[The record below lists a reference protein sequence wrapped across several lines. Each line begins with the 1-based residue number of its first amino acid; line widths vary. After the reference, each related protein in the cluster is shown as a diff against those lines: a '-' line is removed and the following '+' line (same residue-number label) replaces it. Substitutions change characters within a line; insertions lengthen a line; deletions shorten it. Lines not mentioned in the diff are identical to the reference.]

1 MVLLHGFVRVIHLTY
16 RFEFVGLQ
24 NIALAKKLGHGSYLL
39 AIWHQNLLGGI
50 LAQTGTR
57 HVVIISRSKSGDG
70 VGLLC
75 EKLGH
80 RVIRGSSKRDGV
92 DKGGRQAKDEIIQ
105 VLRSGMPG
113 AITVD
118 GPTGPAHVI
127 KPGIIEMARLA
138 GVPIVPYL
146 PVAQRCWQFKTW
158 DRFRFP
164 KPFTRIVIH
173 YGTPVSVSAEATFE
187 DFAVY
192 QLLITEQ
199 LHALEKQYGKM
210 DVPVV
215 MGLPKPLPV
224 VP

>member
-1 MVLLHGFVRVIHLTY
+1 MVLLYGFVRLIHRTY
-16 RFEFVGLQ
+16 RFKFVGLQ
-24 NIALAKKLGHGSYLL
+24 NIALAKKLGQGSYLL

-70 VGLLC
+70 VSMLC

-92 DKGGRQAKDEIIQ
+92 DKGGKLAKDEIIQ
-105 VLRSGMPG
+105 VLKGGTPG

-146 PVAQRCWQFKTW
+146 PIAQRYWSFNSW

-173 YGTPVSVSAEATFE
+173 YGTPVSVSADATFE
-187 DFAVY
+187 DFPVY
-192 QLLITEQ
+192 QRLITEQ
-199 LHALEKQYGKM
+199 LHALESQYGKSR
-210 DVPVV
+210 VRGAKVR
-215 MGLPKPLPV
+215 PKPARATL
-224 VP
+224 